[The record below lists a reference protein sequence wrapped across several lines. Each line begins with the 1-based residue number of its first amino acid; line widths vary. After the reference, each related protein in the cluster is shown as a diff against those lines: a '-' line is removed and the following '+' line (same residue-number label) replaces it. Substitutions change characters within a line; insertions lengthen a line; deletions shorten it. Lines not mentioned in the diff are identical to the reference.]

1 MADSMVKLKAVLVSI
16 LIFVAGFLAGIGSL
30 AAYRYCNPSPLMFLR
45 NPGRAMELFTQKL
58 ELTEQQRTAVEKIVR
73 ETQKDLGSLRDE
85 IRPKIKTRLNQS
97 QQAIAALLTGDQ
109 KEKFNELVERQKE
122 RMKKME
128 ERREKWLENK

>member
-1 MADSMVKLKAVLVSI
+1 MVKLKAVLVSI